1 MADRTWATTVH
12 QYYGRAPYWGR
23 RDDLGAG
30 DIPPAVSDAP
40 EAGGVKL

>member
-23 RDDLGAG
+23 DDLGMS
-30 DIPPAVSDAP
+30 DIPPGMSDAP